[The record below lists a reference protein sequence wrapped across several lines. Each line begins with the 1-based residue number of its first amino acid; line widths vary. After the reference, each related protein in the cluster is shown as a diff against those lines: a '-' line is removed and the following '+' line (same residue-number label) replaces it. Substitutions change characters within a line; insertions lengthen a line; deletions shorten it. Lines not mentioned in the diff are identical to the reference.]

1 MADSAQVRT
10 PVEETMRPPRRE
22 RREQREQAPTR
33 GKVRLRLALALA
45 AGALVTASIGLLERH
60 LLAAPHPISYFHLF
74 FSDTLYM
81 KAWLASAA
89 LVLAGGQLVTAAG
102 MYGVLGISRR
112 TRFYQV
118 VHRWS
123 GRVAIALTLPVAFN
137 CLFELGINPL
147 DMRITVHAILGAF
160 IYGIFVAK
168 FLLIR
173 VDRAPGWL
181 LPIFGSALFATILG
195 LWLTS
200 AYWLFS
206 LYGWHL

>member
-1 MADSAQVRT
+1 MADSAQTRT
-10 PVEETMRPPRRE
+10 PVEEAIRSSQYAKP
-22 RREQREQAPTR
+22 PTR
-33 GKVRLRLALALA
+33 GMVRLRLAGALV
-45 AGALVTASIGLLERH
+45 AGALVTVTIGLLERH
-60 LLAAPHPISYFHLF
+60 MLAAPHSISYFHLF

-89 LVLAGGQLVTAAG
+89 LVLAGGQLITAAG
-102 MYGVLGISRR
+102 MYGALRPLRR

-123 GRVAIALTLPVAFN
+123 GRVAIALTLPVAVN
-137 CLFELGINPL
+137 CLFEMGIDPL
-147 DMRITVHAILGAF
+147 DPRILAHAILGAF

-173 VDRAPGWL
+173 IERAPGWL

-195 LWLTS
+195 LWYTS

>member
-1 MADSAQVRT
+1 MADVADSAQVRAPIQEGIRASRRPRT
-10 PVEETMRPPRRE
+10 PRG
-22 RREQREQAPTR
+22 
-33 GKVRLRLALALA
+33 GKVRLRVTGALV

-112 TRFYQV
+112 TRFYQIM
-118 VHRWS
+118 HRWS
-123 GRVAIALTLPVAFN
+123 GRVAITLTLPVAFN
-137 CLFELGINPL
+137 CLFELGIDPF
-147 DMRITVHAILGAF
+147 DMRIMVHAILGAF
-160 IYGIFVAK
+160 IYGIFIAK

-173 VDRAPGWL
+173 IDRAPGWL